1 MYLREVLSVPAVI
14 NFLAEG
20 GNEFKNAQ
28 GVPTTKQNANE
39 HEAESALKALGQA
52 LKLPLEKYK
61 TGSIIYP
68 GAETGDADS
77 VIDPS
82 DYIEVDPALSP
93 KAVQDQF
100 REWLSARLSH
110 AGYDEL
116 AKKAT
121 IDAPGKYF
129 KIAGDGLTASVQIP
143 GTKEWLQVDLDI
155 AEPGEGEF
163 SRWSKRGEP
172 NAAGTAKGARAKG
185 AFRHILKSG
194 IARAVNPD
202 WKWSFK
208 GGLVDEKTGEQTKN
222 PADIATKLFGPT
234 GTAADLDNIST
245 ILAKLKATR
254 PQQYPDIVA
263 KVNDGIAKMKYDY
276 RLQ

>member
-1 MYLREVLSVPAVI
+1 
-14 NFLAEG
+14 
-20 GNEFKNAQ
+20 
-28 GVPTTKQNANE
+28 
-39 HEAESALKALGQA
+39 LGQA

-110 AGYDEL
+110 AGYNEL

-121 IDAPGKYF
+121 VDAPGKYF

-143 GTKEWLQVDLDI
+143 GSKEWLQVDLDI

-172 NAAGTAKGARAKG
+172 NPAGTAKGARAKG

-254 PQQYPDIVA
+254 PQQYPEIVA

>member
-1 MYLREVLSVPAVI
+1 MYLREVLSAPRTVI
-14 NFLAEG
+14 LAEG

-39 HEAESALKALGQA
+39 HEAEAALKALGQA

-77 VIDPS
+77 VIDPA
-82 DYIEVDPALSP
+82 DFIEVDPALSP

-100 REWLSARLSH
+100 REWLSARLSS

-121 IDAPGKYF
+121 VDAPGKYF

-143 GTKEWLQVDLDI
+143 GSKEWLQVDLDI

-172 NAAGTAKGARAKG
+172 NPAGTPKAARAKG

-194 IARAVNPD
+194 IARAINPD

-222 PADIATKLFGPT
+222 PADIAVKLFGPT
-234 GTAADLDNIST
+234 GKPTDLDNISA

>member
-1 MYLREVLSVPAVI
+1 MYLREVLARTVNKVV
-14 NFLAEG
+14 AEG
-20 GNEFKNAQ
+20 GNEFKDAS
-28 GVPTTKQNANE
+28 GVPTTKQNATE
-39 HEAESALKALGQA
+39 MDAEAALRSLGQA

-68 GAETGDADS
+68 HTETGDADT
-77 VIDPS
+77 VLDPA
-82 DYIEVDPALSP
+82 DYIKVDPTLAP

-100 REWLSARLSH
+100 RAWLALRLQA
-110 AGYDEL
+110 AGYKEL
-116 AKKAT
+116 PKKAS
-121 IDAPGKYF
+121 IDVAGKYY
-129 KIAGDGLTASVQIP
+129 KIAGDGLTASVEIP
-143 GTKEWLQVDLDI
+143 GLGEWLQVDLDI

-172 NAAGTAKGARAKG
+172 NEKGTLKAGRAKG

-194 IARAVNPD
+194 IARVINPD

-222 PADIATKLFGPT
+222 PAEVAKKLFGKT
-234 GTAADLDNIST
+234 GQAADLDNIST
-245 ILAKLKATR
+245 ILSKLKQTR
-254 PQQYPDIVA
+254 PDLYPDIVT

-276 RLQ
+276 RLK

>member
-1 MYLREVLSVPAVI
+1 MYLREVLSAPRTTI
-14 NFLAEG
+14 LAEG

-77 VIDPS
+77 VLDPS

-100 REWLSARLSH
+100 REWLSARLSS
-110 AGYDEL
+110 AGYNEL

-121 IDAPGKYF
+121 VDAPGKYF

-143 GTKEWLQVDLDI
+143 GSKEWLQVDLDI

-172 NAAGTAKGARAKG
+172 NAPGTAKAARAKG

>member
-1 MYLREVLSVPAVI
+1 MYLREVLSAPRTTI
-14 NFLAEG
+14 LAEG
-20 GNEFKNAQ
+20 GNEFKNAE

-100 REWLSARLSH
+100 REWLSARLSS
-110 AGYDEL
+110 AGYNEL

-121 IDAPGKYF
+121 VDAPGKYF

-143 GTKEWLQVDLDI
+143 GSKEWLQVDLDI

-172 NAAGTAKGARAKG
+172 NPAGTAKGSRAKG

-222 PADIATKLFGPT
+222 PADIAAKLFGPT

>member
-1 MYLREVLSVPAVI
+1 MLLREVLSAPVSKFI
-14 NFLAEG
+14 AEG

-39 HEAESALKALGQA
+39 VEAESALKALGAA
-52 LKLPLEKYK
+52 LKIPLEKYK

-77 VIDPS
+77 VIDPA
-82 DYIEVDPALSP
+82 DYIEVDPALP
-93 KAVQDQF
+93 AKAVQDQF

-110 AGYDEL
+110 AGYNEL
-116 AKKAT
+116 PKKAT
-121 IDAPGKYF
+121 VDGPGKYF

-143 GTKEWLQVDLDI
+143 GTEEWLQVDLDI

-172 NAAGTAKGARAKG
+172 NPAGTAKAARAKG

-194 IARAVNPD
+194 IARAINPD

-234 GTAADLDNIST
+234 GKPTDLDNIST

>member
-1 MYLREVLSVPAVI
+1 MYLREVLSTPTVI

-39 HEAESALKALGQA
+39 QEAESALRALGKA

-100 REWLSARLSH
+100 REWLSARLSS
-110 AGYDEL
+110 AGYNEL

-121 IDAPGKYF
+121 VDAPGKYF
-129 KIAGDGLTASVQIP
+129 KISGDGLTASVQIP
-143 GTKEWLQVDLDI
+143 GSKEWLQVDLDI

-172 NAAGTAKGARAKG
+172 NPAGTAKAARAKG

-208 GGLVDEKTGEQTKN
+208 GGLVDEKTGEQVKN
-222 PADIATKLFGPT
+222 PADIAVKLFGPT

-254 PQQYPDIVA
+254 PRQYPEIVA

>member
-1 MYLREVLSVPAVI
+1 MYLREVLSAPRTTI
-14 NFLAEG
+14 LAEG

-100 REWLSARLSH
+100 REWLSARLSS
-110 AGYDEL
+110 AGYNEL

-121 IDAPGKYF
+121 VDAPGKYF

-143 GTKEWLQVDLDI
+143 GSKEWLQVDLDI

-172 NAAGTAKGARAKG
+172 NPAGTAKGARAKG

>member
-1 MYLREVLSVPAVI
+1 MYLREVLSAPTVI

-20 GNEFKNAQ
+20 GNEFKNTQ

-39 HEAESALKALGQA
+39 QEAEAALRALGQA

-100 REWLSARLSH
+100 REWLSARLSS
-110 AGYDEL
+110 AGYNEL

-121 IDAPGKYF
+121 VDAPGKYF

-143 GTKEWLQVDLDI
+143 GSKEWLQVDLDI

-172 NAAGTAKGARAKG
+172 NPAGTAKGARAKG

-208 GGLVDEKTGEQTKN
+208 SGLVDEKTGEQTKN
-222 PADIATKLFGPT
+222 PADIAVKLFGPT

-254 PQQYPDIVA
+254 PQQYPEIVA